1 MKLTK
6 IEIIL
11 AIASIA
17 TLIMLGIIII
27 FSVGRSS
34 NQNTLP
40 SPTPTITQIQ
50 TQYNNNPQEKLI
62 NNIINKDSVHDKD
75 LQTKETII
83 NNLFLGKTGTAY
95 TSSDVSISYLKSVD
109 IFQGEILTTNIDSAK
124 QEVVNW
130 FVGQGVSKQA
140 ICKLPLMFF
149 LRPAVLEQL
158 RNTNVVF
165 SPLPPGC

>member
-6 IEIIL
+6 IEIVL
-11 AIASIA
+11 ALASIT
-17 TLIMLGIIII
+17 TLIMLVVIII
-27 FSVGRSS
+27 FSVSRSS
-34 NQNTLP
+34 KQNTLP
-40 SPTPTITQIQ
+40 SPAPTITQIQ

-62 NNIINKDSVHDKD
+62 NNIINKDSAPDKD
-75 LQTKETII
+75 LQTKEMII

-109 IFQGEILTTNIDSAK
+109 IFQGEILTINIDSAK

-130 FVGQGVSKQA
+130 FVGQGVSRQA
-140 ICKLPLMFF
+140 VCKLPLMFF

-158 RNTNVVF
+158 QNTNVVF
-165 SPLPPGC
+165 NPLPPGC